1 MNPGRALA
9 ALALLFTALCAFGQ
23 SYPKGPVRVIVPFP
37 AGGGVD
43 AAARILGQKLSDR
56 SSPRVPASR
65 S

>member
-1 MNPGRALA
+1 MNPGRPLA

-23 SYPKGPVRVIVPFP
+23 SYPKGPVRMIVPFP
-37 AGGGVD
+37 AGGGV
-43 AAARILGQKLSDR
+43 ADR